1 MEDSLLGV
9 LGTSERRIKERPDQ
23 VKKMVRAIVKSLVFI
38 RQQPDQVTSFAQR
51 FWKLDRKQAEKSYDL
66 IVKTMSRDG
75 SATDAAM
82 QAAIIQAKATSKVQK
97 EIQPAQITD
106 LSFLRDVQ
114 QELKLR

>member
-1 MEDSLLGV
+1 
-9 LGTSERRIKERPDQ
+9 
-23 VKKMVRAIVKSLVFI
+23 
-38 RQQPDQVTSFAQR
+38 
-51 FWKLDRKQAEKSYDL
+51 LDRKQAEKSYDL

-82 QAAIIQAKATSKVQK
+82 QAAVIQAKVTSKIQK
-97 EIQPAQITD
+97 EIQPSQISD

>member
-1 MEDSLLGV
+1 
-9 LGTSERRIKERPDQ
+9 
-23 VKKMVRAIVKSLVFI
+23 
-38 RQQPDQVTSFAQR
+38 R

-66 IVKTMSRDG
+66 IVKTMGRDG

-82 QAAIIQAKATSKVQK
+82 QASIIQAKATSKVQK
-97 EIQPAQITD
+97 EIQPSQISD

>member
-23 VKKMVRAIVKSLVFI
+23 VKKMVRAIVKALLFI
-38 RQQPDQVTSFAQR
+38 RQQPEQVTVFAQR
-51 FWKLDRKQAEKSYDL
+51 FWKLDRKQADKSYEL

-82 QAAIIQAKATSKVQK
+82 QAAILQAKSTSKIQK
-97 EIQPAQITD
+97 DIPASQVVE
-106 LSFLRDVQ
+106 LSFLREVQ